1 MREVNNKSI
10 LNLILI
16 ICIFTITIYKCLLGF
31 DYTAF
36 FTPGDPLSWKKLAI
50 KLYELNIFAEEF
62 PENNPFRSWRT
73 PGFPFYLNIIKHL
86 DLFNIPFLFFMN
98 ICFILSSL
106 IFIFLVGKK
115 FIKNSQIL
123 YLIILYCLA
132 LHIDTLSGVVQKNMN
147 EALYFFLLSVSIYLI
162 LNKNNFISNI
172 GYFILG
178 LSVLVR
184 TTILPLLIILL
195 IAVIIFSFY
204 KKKNFIKIKYFLVF
218 IPAFL
223 WMLRNYYVFGEFGY
237 LIGANSDHLLL
248 GTFKYVDWQYID
260 NVFNNIDTN
269 GRSFEVIRSE
279 LRMKLAISRILDSPI
294 QYFLYRMD
302 VIIRHMYDHYA
313 IIPLAISLFLFM
325 KIKKYKIFI
334 SNNNLILLI
343 ALISFLFLLIN
354 SITIYNPRYG
364 VISSFFM
371 SYFLFIVIV
380 KQFKE
385 KNIKTIF
392 KKISF

>member
-1 MREVNNKSI
+1 MRELNNK
-10 LNLILI
+10 LILSLALI
-16 ICIFTITIYKCLLGF
+16 FLIFTITIYKCLLGF
-31 DYTAF
+31 DYNTF
-36 FTPGDPLSWKKLAI
+36 FIPGDPLTWKKLAI

-62 PENNPFRSWRT
+62 PKNDPFRSWRT
-73 PGFPFYLNIIKHL
+73 PGFPFYLSITKYLN
-86 DLFNIPFLFFMN
+86 LFNISFLFFMN
-98 ICFILSSL
+98 ILFILSSL
-106 IFIFLVGKK
+106 IFIFFIGKK
-115 FIKNSQIL
+115 FIKNSHIL
-123 YLIILYCLA
+123 YLIILYCLS
-132 LHIDTLSGVVQKNMN
+132 LHIDTLSGIVQKNMN
-147 EALYFFLLSVSIYLI
+147 EPFYFFLLSISIYLI
-162 LNKNNFISNI
+162 LNNNNFISNI
-172 GYFILG
+172 GYFVLG

-204 KKKNFIKIKYFLVF
+204 KKKNFIKIRYFLVF
-218 IPAFL
+218 IPTFL
-223 WMLRNYYVFGEFGY
+223 WMLRNFYVFGEFGY

-248 GTFKYVDWQYID
+248 GTFKYVDWQYVD

-269 GRSFEVIRSE
+269 DRSFEVVRSE

-380 KQFKE
+380 KQFNE